1 MKNQLK
7 LQDKRSTAVLFTALS
22 MIYTLMVKF
31 INVDAIGPQES
42 SVGFAFINGPV
53 AKALG
58 VSLSWYEVS
67 EVLGYLALGLA
78 ALMGVIGLW
87 QWISRKSFL
96 KVDPEILALGIL
108 YGCTIALY
116 VLFDK
121 VTVNY
126 RPVLENGIL
135 EPSYPSSHTML
146 SLVVFGSAILLI
158 RRYFYQGG
166 VRRTLWIFA
175 LALLLLTV
183 VSRFLSGFHWL
194 TDIIGG
200 ILVAVMLLAWYV
212 FLVQVF
218 KNRGDKRK

>member
-22 MIYTLMVKF
+22 LIYTLMVKF
-31 INVDAIGPQES
+31 INVEAIGPQES

-53 AKALG
+53 AKALE

-87 QWISRKSFL
+87 QWISRKSLL

-108 YGCTIALY
+108 YACTIALY

-121 VTVNY
+121 VAVNY

-146 SLVVFGSAILLI
+146 SLVVFGSALFLI
-158 RRYFYQGG
+158 RRYFYRGG

-175 LALLLLTV
+175 LALLLLTI
-183 VSRFLSGFHWL
+183 VSRLLSGFHWL

-200 ILVAVMLLAWYV
+200 ILVAAMLLAWFAY
-212 FLVQVF
+212 FVQVF